1 MGFNDG
7 RKYGFPQT
15 EAIIR
20 GLKQMGYSIMVS
32 VPGYWRTLNKDTEN
46 DVRLHQQIKM
56 CDILLPWYVGRY
68 NEQTF
73 PAFQQRIIDDM
84 RWAKANN
91 IDFAPLCFPGFSWHN
106 LHYPQKGPGEAI
118 PRNKGSFYKKQ
129 LNFCVAHGA
138 EMIYIAMFD
147 EIDEGTAIF
156 KIARKVPTPARGSN
170 FVPLEKGVKSDHYL
184 KLTGKAAKKL
194 KKKLKISR

>member
-1 MGFNDG
+1 M
-7 RKYGFPQT
+7 
-15 EAIIR
+15 
-20 GLKQMGYSIMVS
+20 
-32 VPGYWRTLNKDTEN
+32 
-46 DVRLHQQIKM
+46 
-56 CDILLPWYVGRY
+56 
-68 NEQTF
+68 TF

-84 RWAKANN
+84 KWAKANG

-106 LHYPQKGPGEAI
+106 LHYPQKAPGETI

-129 LNFCVAHGA
+129 LDFNVKNGA
-138 EMIYIAMFD
+138 QMLYIAMFD

-156 KIARKVPTPARGSN
+156 KIAGKVPPKVQGSQ

-194 KKKLKISR
+194 RKNLKKMQ